1 MTPLELK
8 TLTCDALDDLK
19 GVDVIAIDV
28 EDRTTVTDWIIV
40 VGGTSQRHVKSL
52 ANSVVEKCK
61 ENGVRPL
68 GSEGEQEG
76 DWILVDLGDVIVHVM
91 TRESRDFYALEKL
104 WTMEPS
110 DRQAEAAN
118 STEDGGTFDQ
128 EEDVV
133 AS

>member
-28 EDRTTVTDWIIV
+28 EDRTSVTDWMIV
-40 VGGTSQRHVKSL
+40 AGGTSQRHVKSL

-61 ENGVRPL
+61 ESGIRPL

-104 WTMEPS
+104 WTMEPA
-110 DRQAEAAN
+110 DREAEATNDAN
-118 STEDGGTFDQ
+118 EGDMLDQ

>member
-28 EDRTTVTDWIIV
+28 EDRTTVTDWMIV

-91 TRESRDFYALEKL
+91 TLSLIHI
-104 WTMEPS
+104 
-110 DRQAEAAN
+110 
-118 STEDGGTFDQ
+118 
-128 EEDVV
+128 
-133 AS
+133 